1 MRQTAVEWLVK
12 ELESYGDPQICKIT
26 WEDLDSLVNQ
36 AKEMEKEQIKD
47 AYTLGRTGGTIKDF
61 NETFKSE

>member
-1 MRQTAVEWLVK
+1 MEQTAVEWLFLMLNNPNTNQEFAHK
-12 ELESYGDPQICKIT
+12 LLEK
-26 WEDLDSLVNQ
+26 
-36 AKEMEKEQIKD
+36 AKAMEKEQLKN